1 MERRMDAKNDYRSD
15 LQAARKALAEASS
28 RGTKYMAC
36 ARDAL
41 WSSLQN
47 AWAQIRTSF
56 GK

>member
-1 MERRMDAKNDYRSD
+1 MDAKNDYRPD

-28 RGTKYMAC
+28 RGTKYMAY